1 MPKNLR
7 FFEHDSRC
15 EGILIMLF
23 FKKKSK
29 EARPPPVEEI
39 QRLSARGMSDKDIIK
54 SLKSEGYSY
63 DEIEQAMMQAVK
75 EGVEPSAERPAAAIE
90 QVYPSQAESQPT
102 SDLIPELT
110 ASSMQEPMPEIEGM
124 APEAIV
130 EELVEG
136 VVEEKWQRFEERIKS
151 VEIEIASLKQ
161 RAAVPQLAGQEAAA
175 VDNTKAEALQDK
187 LDDLEA
193 RIGGLEKAFKQ
204 FLPSLTRN
212 IESLSRIIHEMKTR
226 QMRPAV

>member
-1 MPKNLR
+1 
-7 FFEHDSRC
+7 
-15 EGILIMLF
+15 MLF